1 MKYRAYFLE
10 FLTPVHFADNNFGGD
25 LEKASFYCSADTY
38 FSAIC
43 SEANLISKEI
53 LQSIMEKFEQ
63 RKLAISSLF
72 PYYYSAQNDDLQ
84 LYLPKIYLSV
94 DNLSKIDSYSEQKKY
109 SRLWKQNDKEDF
121 IRISEIKNW
130 LQSINDKEVYSID
143 NPIFAI
149 ENTMEKVACRG
160 QESLPYFVNSYK
172 FNDNAGLYFILGYE
186 DDDDAII
193 MEKIIESLGYSGIG
207 GKKSSGYGKYKFF
220 RNPKILNGEI
230 SKYRDVLILTKM
242 INMDMSV
249 NRGRKLCI
257 APLLPRKED
266 VKYISVGNYK
276 IVKRSGFIYDQN
288 THNKK
293 RKNNLYMLAEG
304 SCLMKYL
311 EGMILKEEY
320 EGISYPIYRNGMG
333 MFVGIDYE

>member
-1 MKYRAYFLE
+1 M
-10 FLTPVHFADNNFGGD
+10 
-25 LEKASFYCSADTY
+25 
-38 FSAIC
+38 
-43 SEANLISKEI
+43 
-53 LQSIMEKFEQ
+53 
-63 RKLAISSLF
+63 
-72 PYYYSAQNDDLQ
+72 
-84 LYLPKIYLSV
+84 

-109 SRLWKQNDKEDF
+109 SRLYKQNDKENF

-130 LQSINDKEVYSID
+130 LQSINDKEVYIID

-160 QESLPYFVNSYK
+160 QEPLPYFVNSYK
-172 FNDNAGLYFILGYE
+172 FNNNAGLYFILGYE

-249 NRGRKLCI
+249 NKGRKLCI

-276 IVKRSGFIYDQN
+276 IVKRSGFIYDKN